1 MSPGGP
7 VSMIWMRDRSRP
19 GSRGLAACRA
29 AALLAGTA
37 LLVLPSAVRA
47 QSADWTGASSTT
59 ANWSDT
65 ANWSAGVP
73 TATATF
79 PNTPNTVAVVDVAS
93 TIETIVF
100 TSDAPAYTI
109 NVMAGFDITG
119 AGVVNNSSATQT
131 FDVFGGGLIVF
142 QNASSA
148 GNATYNL
155 FTAALTFDHGS
166 TAGSATIVNSSSSTL
181 SFTGASSAGSATI
194 TNDSSLLQFYG
205 TATAAAATITNTNY
219 GTMMFAAATT
229 AGSATI
235 TNTQHS
241 GIQFGDTSTAGSAI
255 IINSQWGQLAF
266 TGDATAGSAT
276 ITNQAIGFTSFGLG
290 YGTET
295 TSAGSAR
302 IVNDGG
308 TTLFWSHTTAGN
320 ATIVNNSGGETVF
333 NAWSTAGS
341 ATIVTNSGGRTDF
354 FDFAT
359 GGGAAFVTNGTG
371 VVDFGGST
379 GLDGNGRIMAGSIA
393 GSGRYYIGG
402 GNTLVVGGNDQS
414 TVVTGRIADYSAC
427 GCGTPGPGSLEKVG
441 TGTLTLAG
449 TNTYTGST
457 LVTAGTLIVNGSIA
471 SSSGLVVAE
480 GGAIG
485 GSGALPSAT
494 INGTLAPGNS
504 IGTVTI
510 NGNLTFGS
518 ASVYRVELSSTASD
532 FTRVTGAA
540 ALAGTVAVTL
550 LPGETAAR
558 HYTILTAAGGLTGAF
573 SGVSPSGLPPWYTA
587 VVGVVGNDVVID
599 ISLALAGLAGL
610 NENQRQVGRTLDRAY
625 NTGPGLTGLF
635 TTVLAAPSIPYAL
648 TQLSGE
654 IATGAATA
662 GFRQTDQFLE
672 LMLDPFAGSRAA
684 GGAAPGAPALA
695 YASAPATT
703 GRGAGAAA
711 IDRAVKAPPMT
722 HLGPHW
728 RLWAGAFGADA
739 TYRGDAHTGSHDLG
753 ARNWGL
759 ASGADYRVTP
769 DVVLGVAVA
778 GGETSFSLGGIGS
791 GRADTLQLGGYG
803 SWRAG
808 PAYVSGAVSYGWHDV
823 RTDRIVSLPGVA
835 DRLLGEYS
843 GHAVGGRVEAGWR
856 TVATSGIGITPFAA
870 MRVQAF
876 RTPTYA
882 EADASGLAGFA
893 LRYADTTATATRSEL
908 GARFDA
914 VAWRSADAALTVR
927 GRLAWAH
934 EFTTER
940 ALDAS
945 FVNLAGSGFTVFGA
959 TLPGD
964 SALVSAGAE
973 LKLSRGVTL
982 RGSFEGQ
989 FADDT
994 EIYGGMGSLSVA
1006 W

>member
-1 MSPGGP
+1 
-7 VSMIWMRDRSRP
+7 MIGARGRARSGSRSRV
-19 GSRGLAACRA
+19 GRRA

-37 LLVLPSAVRA
+37 LAGLLGGPALA
-47 QSADWTGASSTT
+47 QATWTGAGSGTWDDPADWSTN
-59 ANWSDT
+59 A
-65 ANWSAGVP
+65 VP
-73 TATATF
+73 TTTATF
-79 PNTPNTVAVVDVAS
+79 PNLASPALAITTPAA
-93 TIETIVF
+93 IETIVF
-100 TSDAPAYTI
+100 TSGAPAYTI

-119 AGVVNNSSATQT
+119 SGVVNDSAAVQT
-131 FDVFGGGLIVF
+131 FDVSGGGLIVF

-155 FTAALTFDHGS
+155 FTAALTFDNTS
-166 TAGSATIVNSSSSTL
+166 TAGTATIVNSSTSTL

-205 TATAAAATITNTNY
+205 TATAAAATITNTNF
-219 GTMMFAAATT
+219 GTMMFAAASTGGT
-229 AGSATI
+229 ATI

-241 GIQFGDTSTAGSAI
+241 GIQFGDTSSADHAVI
-255 IINSQWGQLAF
+255 TNSQWGQLAF
-266 TGDATAGSAT
+266 TGDATAGFAT

-290 YGTET
+290 YGSET

-320 ATIVNNSGGETVF
+320 ATIVNNSGGDTVF
-333 NAWSTAGS
+333 NAWSTAGN
-341 ATIVTNSGGRTDF
+341 ATIITNPGGRTEF
-354 FDFAT
+354 YDFAT
-359 GGGAAFVTNGTG
+359 GGLAAFVTNGSG

-379 GLDGNGRIMAGSIA
+379 GPAGNGRITAGSIA

-414 TVVTGRIADYSAC
+414 TIVTGRIADYSPC
-427 GCGTPGPGSLEKVG
+427 GCGPTGPGSLEKVG

-457 LVTAGTLIVNGSIA
+457 LVSGGTLIVNGSIA
-471 SSSGLVVAE
+471 TSSGLVVAE

-485 GSGALPSAT
+485 GSGALPSTT
-494 INGTLAPGNS
+494 IDGTLAPGNS

-510 NGNLTFGS
+510 NGNLTFG
-518 ASVYRVELSSTASD
+518 AGSVYRVELSSTASD
-532 FTRVTGAA
+532 FTRVTGTA

-558 HYTILTAAGGLTGAF
+558 HYTILTAAGGLSGAF
-573 SGVSPSGLPPWYTA
+573 AGVSSAGLPPWYTA
-587 VVGVVGNDVVID
+587 VLGTSGNDVVLD
-599 ISLALAGLAGL
+599 ITLALAGLSGL
-610 NENQRQVGRTLDRAY
+610 NENQRQVGRALDRAY

-635 TTVLAAPSIPYAL
+635 ANVLAAPSIPSTL

-662 GFRQTDQFLE
+662 AFRQTDQFLE

-684 GGAAPGAPALA
+684 GGQAPGAPALA

-703 GRGAGAAA
+703 ARSAGAAA
-711 IDRAVKAPPMT
+711 IDRVVKAPPMT
-722 HLGPHW
+722 DLGPHW

-739 TYRGDAHTGSHDLG
+739 TYGGNAATGSHDLG

-759 ASGADYRVTP
+759 ASGADYRITP
-769 DVVLGVAVA
+769 DAVLGVALA
-778 GGETSFSLGGIGS
+778 GGETSFSLGGLGS

-823 RTDRIVSLPGVA
+823 RSDRLVSLPGVA
-835 DRLLGEYS
+835 DRLLGDYS

-876 RTPTYA
+876 HTPTYA

-914 VAWRSADAALTVR
+914 AAWRSADAALTVR

-934 EFTTER
+934 EFSTER

-973 LKLSRGVTL
+973 LKFSRGVTV
-982 RGSFEGQ
+982 RGSFDGQ
-989 FADDT
+989 FANNT
-994 EIYGGMGSLSVA
+994 QIYGGMGSVSVA

>member
-1 MSPGGP
+1 
-7 VSMIWMRDRSRP
+7 MIETRDRSRSGP
-19 GSRGLAACRA
+19 HVLAKRRA

-37 LLVLPSAVRA
+37 LLVLPAAARA
-47 QSADWTGASSTT
+47 QNADWTGASSTT
-59 ANWSDT
+59 ANWSDP
-65 ANWSAGVP
+65 ANWTAGVP

-93 TIETIVF
+93 SIETIVF
-100 TSDAPAYTI
+100 TGDAPAYLI

-119 AGVVNNSSATQT
+119 AGVVNNSSAVQT

-148 GNATYNL
+148 GDATYNL
-155 FTAALTFDHGS
+155 FTGALTFDHGS

-194 TNDSSLLQFYG
+194 TNDGSLLQFYG
-205 TATAAAATITNTNY
+205 TATAGAATITNTNY
-219 GTMMFAAATT
+219 GTMLFAASTT
-229 AGSATI
+229 AGTATI
-235 TNTQHS
+235 TNTQYS
-241 GIQFGDTSTAGSAI
+241 GLQFGDTSTAGNATI
-255 IINSQWGQLAF
+255 TNSQWGQLAF

-354 FDFAT
+354 YDFAT
-359 GGGAAFVTNGTG
+359 GGLAAFVTNGTG
-371 VVDFGGST
+371 VVDFGGTT
-379 GLDGNGRIMAGSIA
+379 GPDGNGRVTAGSIA

-414 TVVTGRIADYSAC
+414 TTVTGRIADYSAC

-449 TNTYTGST
+449 INTYTGST
-457 LVTAGTLIVNGSIA
+457 LVTGGTLIVNGSIA
-471 SSSGLVVAE
+471 SSSGLVVAD
-480 GGAIG
+480 GAAIG
-485 GSGALPSAT
+485 GTGALPSAT
-494 INGTLAPGNS
+494 IEGTLAPGNS

-510 NGNLTFGS
+510 AGNLTFGS
-518 ASVYRVELSSTASD
+518 GSVYAVELSSTASD
-532 FTRVTGAA
+532 FTRVTGTA
-540 ALAGTVAVTL
+540 ALAGTVAITL

-558 HYTILTAAGGLTGAF
+558 HYTILTAAGGLTGSF
-573 SGVSPSGLPPWYTA
+573 SGMSSAGLPPWYKA
-587 VVGVVGNDVVID
+587 VVGIVGNDVVLD
-599 ISLALAGLAGL
+599 IELALAGLAGL

-625 NTGPGLTGLF
+625 NTGPGLGGLF
-635 TTVLAAPSIPYAL
+635 ATVLGAPSIPYAL

-684 GGAAPGAPALA
+684 GGPAHGGPALA
-695 YASAPATT
+695 YASAPPA
-703 GRGAGAAA
+703 GAARGAGAAA
-711 IDRAVKAPPMT
+711 IDRAVKAPLVPDV
-722 HLGPHW
+722 GPRW

-739 TYRGDAHTGSHDLG
+739 THGGRAAIGSHDLG

-759 ASGADYRVTP
+759 ASGADYRVSP
-769 DVVLGVAVA
+769 DAVLGVALA
-778 GGETSFSLGGIGS
+778 GGETSFSLGGLGS

-823 RTDRIVSLPGVA
+823 RTDRLVALPGVA
-835 DRLLGEYS
+835 DRLLGDYS

-876 RTPTYA
+876 HTPSYA

-893 LRYADTTATATRSEL
+893 LRYAETTATATRSEL

-914 VAWRSADAALTVR
+914 AAWRSADAALTVR

-973 LKLSRGVTL
+973 LKVFRGVTL
-982 RGSFEGQ
+982 RGSFDGQ
-989 FADDT
+989 FAAGT
-994 EIYGGMGSLSVA
+994 QIYGGMGSVA
-1006 W
+1006 VVW